1 MTFDFEEKQG
11 DLFESIVP
19 TDSVVLCVTED
30 LKLASKGVT
39 GSIRQRLANQ
49 LSQAH
54 KKSVGQVGYFT
65 LQQKRHVFYLVTRQ
79 KSYNKPSVNDIETC
93 LIELRK
99 VCEKLNVYN
108 LALPRELEGLQEKY
122 LKDVLFNV
130 FQGWPGK
137 MVMYQ
142 SPE

>member
-11 DLFESIVP
+11 DLFESIAT

-49 LSQAH
+49 LSQVQ

-65 LQQKRHVFYLVTRQ
+65 VQQKRHVFYLVTRQ

-93 LIELRK
+93 FIELRK
-99 VCEKLNVYN
+99 LCDKLNVFN